1 MQANNVSTVGAE
13 EKDPLDF
20 GLEKSGDLT
29 EAKGT
34 AAHGVRLQGLPLH
47 VLFWC
52 ICFLVE
58 STACDMLSGARELHF
73 LALPPALWT
82 SVSTVR

>member
-1 MQANNVSTVGAE
+1 MQADNMSTVGTE

-20 GLEKSGDLT
+20 GLENPGDLT

-34 AAHGVRLQGLPLH
+34 AARGVRLQGLPLR
-47 VLFWC
+47 VLFMC
-52 ICFLVE
+52 VCFLIE
-58 STACDMLSGARELHF
+58 STACDMLPGAHQLHF